1 MRQVEPMS
9 VFRSS
14 RFSRLEPYV
23 PGEQPRERTYIK
35 LNTNES
41 PYPPSP
47 AVLQAVRRASETL
60 NLYCDPTALRLRQAA
75 ARVYGV
81 EPEAVLPVNGSD
93 EILNF
98 AVMAFCDGRI
108 PIACPEITYGFY
120 PVLAALHGVKLRQ
133 VPLRADLTV
142 DHRDFLSQNCTVMI
156 ANPNAPTG
164 LALSLSEI
172 EEIVRSNEKNVVVID
187 EAYVDFGAESA
198 VALTKKYRNLLVTRT
213 FSKSHSLAGARL
225 GFGIGDAG
233 LIADLTAIKDSTN
246 PYNVNAMTQAAGIAA
261 FGDNGYYM
269 DNCRRVAETRDRT
282 TEALKALGFSVTDS
296 KANFLFVRHPDIAGG
311 ALYERLRAR
320 GILVRHF
327 AAPAIEDYNRVT
339 VGSPEQ
345 METLIGAVRE
355 ILAPTGGNDYAKS

>member
-1 MRQVEPMS
+1 MS

-14 RFSRLEPYV
+14 RFARLDPYV
-23 PGEQPRERTYIK
+23 PGEQPRERRYIK

-47 AVLQAVRRASETL
+47 AVVEAARAAAAGA

-81 EPEAVLPVNGSD
+81 EPACILPVNGSD

-108 PIACPEITYGFY
+108 PMACPEISYGFY
-120 PVLAALHGVKLRQ
+120 PVLADLHGIRLRQ
-133 VPLRADLTV
+133 VPLRGDLTV
-142 DHRDFLSQNCTVMI
+142 DYRDYLSQNCTVFI

-164 LALSLSEI
+164 TVLGLSEI
-172 EEIVRSNEKNVVVID
+172 REIAASNPKNVVVID

-198 VALTKKYRNLLVTRT
+198 IQLTKEFKNLLVTRT

-225 GFGIGDAG
+225 GFGIGDES

-261 FGDNGYYM
+261 LEDNGYYM
-269 DNCRRVAETRDRT
+269 ENCRRVAETRDRT
-282 TEALKALGFSVTDS
+282 ARALKALGFAVTDS
-296 KANFLFVRHPDIAGG
+296 KANFLFIRHPAVPGA
-311 ALYERLRAR
+311 ALYERLRER

-327 AAPAIEDYNRVT
+327 SKPAIEDYNRVT
-339 VGSPEQ
+339 VGSPEE
-345 METLIGAVRE
+345 MEALMGAVEE
-355 ILAPTGGNDYAKS
+355 ILTQNGRE

>member
-1 MRQVEPMS
+1 MS

-225 GFGIGDAG
+225 GFGIADPG
-233 LIADLTAIKDSTN
+233 LIADLAAVKDSTN

-261 FGDNGYYM
+261 LEDNGFYM
-269 DNCRRVAETRDRT
+269 ENCRRVAATRDET
-282 TEALKALGFSVTDS
+282 ATALRAMGFELTASVS
-296 KANFLFVRHPDIAGG
+296 NFLFARHPAIPGEE
-311 ALYERLRAR
+311 LYAKLRER

-327 AAPAIEDYNRVT
+327 STPSIADYVRIT
-339 VGSPEQ
+339 VGSPREMQ
-345 METLIGAVRE
+345 ALVEALRE
-355 ILAPTGGNDYAKS
+355 ILA

>member
-1 MRQVEPMS
+1 MS
-9 VFRSS
+9 VYRSS

-23 PGEQPRERTYIK
+23 PGEQPRERKYIK

-75 ARVYGV
+75 AKVYGV
-81 EPEAVLPVNGSD
+81 EPESILPVNGSD

-120 PVLAALHGVKLRQ
+120 PVLAALHGVRLRQ
-133 VPLRADLTV
+133 VPLRAGFTV
-142 DHRDFLSQNCTVMI
+142 DHRDYLCQNCTVMI

-164 LALSLSEI
+164 LALTLPQI
-172 EEIVRSNEKNVVVID
+172 EEIVRSNGKNVVVID

-198 VALTKKYRNLLVTRT
+198 VALTKKYDNLLVTRT

-225 GFGIGDAG
+225 GFGIADPG
-233 LIADLTAIKDSTN
+233 LIADLAAIKDSTN

-261 FGDNGYYM
+261 LEDNGYYM
-269 DNCRRVAETRDRT
+269 ENCRKVAATRAWASEELR
-282 TEALKALGFSVTDS
+282 ALGFELTDS
-296 KANFLFVRHPDIAGG
+296 SSNFLFARHPAIPGEE
-311 ALYERLRAR
+311 LYEKLRER

-327 AAPAIEDYNRVT
+327 STPSIGDYDRIT
-339 VGSPEQ
+339 VGAPEE
-345 METLIGAVRE
+345 MRALIGAVRE
-355 ILAPTGGNDYAKS
+355 ILA

>member
-1 MRQVEPMS
+1 MS

-14 RFSRLEPYV
+14 RFARLDPYV
-23 PGEQPRERTYIK
+23 PGEQPRERRYIK

-47 AVLQAVRRASETL
+47 AVVEAARAAAAGA

-81 EPEAVLPVNGSD
+81 DPACILPVNGSD

-108 PIACPEITYGFY
+108 PMACPEISYGFY
-120 PVLAALHGVKLRQ
+120 PVLADLHGIRLRQ
-133 VPLRADLTV
+133 VPLRRDLTV
-142 DHRDFLSQNCTVMI
+142 DYRDYLSQNCTVFI

-164 LALSLSEI
+164 TVLGLSEI
-172 EEIVRSNEKNVVVID
+172 REIAASNPKNVVVID

-198 VALTKKYRNLLVTRT
+198 IQLTREFKNLLVTRT

-225 GFGIGDAG
+225 GFGIGDES

-261 FGDNGYYM
+261 LEDNGYYTE
-269 DNCRRVAETRDRT
+269 NCRRVAETRDRT
-282 TEALKALGFSVTDS
+282 ALALKALGFAVTDS
-296 KANFLFVRHPDIAGG
+296 KANFLFIRHPAVPGA
-311 ALYERLRAR
+311 ALYERLRER

-327 AAPAIEDYNRVT
+327 SKPAIEDYNRVT
-339 VGSPEQ
+339 VGSPEE
-345 METLIGAVRE
+345 MEALMGAVEE
-355 ILAPTGGNDYAKS
+355 ILTQNGRE

>member
-1 MRQVEPMS
+1 MS

-14 RFSRLEPYV
+14 RFARLEPYV
-23 PGEQPRERTYIK
+23 PGEQPRERKYVK

-47 AVLQAVRRASETL
+47 AVTEAARAAAEGA
-60 NLYCDPTALRLRQAA
+60 NLYCDPTALKLRQAA
-75 ARVYGV
+75 AAVYGV
-81 EPEAVLPVNGSD
+81 DPACVLPVNGSD

-108 PIACPEITYGFY
+108 SMACPEISYGFY
-120 PVLAALHGVKLRQ
+120 PVLADLHGIRLRQ
-133 VPLRADLTV
+133 VPLRGDLTV
-142 DHRDFLSQNCTVMI
+142 DYRDYLSQNCTVFI

-164 LALSLSEI
+164 TVLGLSEI
-172 EEIVRSNEKNVVVID
+172 REIAASNPKNVVVID

-198 VALTKKYRNLLVTRT
+198 IQLTKEFNNLLVTRT

-269 DNCRRVAETRDRT
+269 DNCRRVAETRDRAA
-282 TEALKALGFSVTDS
+282 EALKALGFSVTDS

-311 ALYERLRAR
+311 ALYERLRER